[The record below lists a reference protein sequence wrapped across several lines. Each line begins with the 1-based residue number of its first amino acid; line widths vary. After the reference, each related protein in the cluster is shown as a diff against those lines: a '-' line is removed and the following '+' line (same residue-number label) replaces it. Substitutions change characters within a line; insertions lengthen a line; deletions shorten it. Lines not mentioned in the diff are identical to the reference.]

1 MKRIFCLFIVI
12 SLVMA
17 CLNGCGLM
25 LALYE
30 TDEEIEQA
38 QMDAVLSAL
47 QEQDADALKAL
58 FCQYTLSEATNFD
71 QTIDN
76 LFAYFQGT
84 VTSTYSPGS
93 HTSRER
99 EEGKEKRDLYL
110 SYDVTTTDQV
120 YRIAIHYCV
129 TNDNAPQQEGIVSLY
144 IIKMAE
150 DTDPQYAY
158 HGDGAYTPGIQIGVP
173 NKLPTVV
180 DGTVPYV

>member
-1 MKRIFCLFIVI
+1 MKRIFCLFIVA

-47 QEQDADALKAL
+47 QEQDKEALKAL
-58 FCQYTLSEATNFD
+58 FCQYTLSEVTDFD
-71 QTIDN
+71 QTTDN

-84 VTSTYSPGS
+84 VTSTYSQG
-93 HTSRER
+93 TRWDTER
-99 EEGKEKRDLYL
+99 DGGNEIKDLYM

-120 YRIAIHYCV
+120 YRIAIHYCAI
-129 TNDNAPQQEGIVSLY
+129 NDYAPEQQGIVSMY
-144 IIKMAE
+144 IIKMTE
-150 DTDPQYAY
+150 DTDPEYAY
-158 HGDGAYTPGIQIGVP
+158 HGDTAYTPGIQIGIP
-173 NKLPTVV
+173 NKLPPEE
-180 DGTVPYV
+180 DGTVPCV